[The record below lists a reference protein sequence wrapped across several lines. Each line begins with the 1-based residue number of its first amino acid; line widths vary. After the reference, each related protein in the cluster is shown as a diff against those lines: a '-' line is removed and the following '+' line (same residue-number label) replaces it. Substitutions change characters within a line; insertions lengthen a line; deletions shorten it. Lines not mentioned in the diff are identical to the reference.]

1 MHLKVF
7 LKCTHYLVQ
16 KKINTCPQAH
26 SQVMI
31 FSEQMMQETAELK
44 DRLERDRSELETHL
58 RQQVNQQQER
68 ACDLDKQVRKIISI
82 RILMMRV
89 IYLRYR

>member
-1 MHLKVF
+1 
-7 LKCTHYLVQ
+7 
-16 KKINTCPQAH
+16 
-26 SQVMI
+26 MI

-68 ACDLDKQVRKIISI
+68 ACDLDKQVRKILSVI
-82 RILMMRV
+82 ILMMRM
-89 IYLRYR
+89 IYLRY